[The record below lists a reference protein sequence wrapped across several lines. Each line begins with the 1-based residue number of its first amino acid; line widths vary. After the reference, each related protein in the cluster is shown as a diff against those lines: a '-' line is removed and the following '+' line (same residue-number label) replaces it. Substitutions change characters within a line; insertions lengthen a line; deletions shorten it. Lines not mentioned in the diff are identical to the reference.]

1 MNCDW
6 ISRKCCPFWP
16 FSLKAKDDAKYQFD
30 PNNHIKIEPK
40 AEEEKGEMREIS
52 NINDNDFTEIQL
64 DQDLTGLENENQD
77 DDIIKEI
84 KNRKEMANYT
94 IKREMMNFSELGITP
109 EELCTSNNQLE
120 QSRAEDDKTNVNANE
135 KISLDCSLDLE
146 YETSDD
152 PSDIR

>member
-1 MNCDW
+1 ME
-6 ISRKCCPFWP
+6 
-16 FSLKAKDDAKYQFD
+16 
-30 PNNHIKIEPK
+30 IE
-40 AEEEKGEMREIS
+40 
-52 NINDNDFTEIQL
+52 L
-64 DQDLTGLENENQD
+64 DQGLTGLENENQD

-84 KNRKEMANYT
+84 KSRKEMANYT

-120 QSRAEDDKTNVNANE
+120 KSHVENDNKA
-135 KISLDCSLDLE
+135 KISSNCSLDLE

>member
-1 MNCDW
+1 ME
-6 ISRKCCPFWP
+6 
-16 FSLKAKDDAKYQFD
+16 
-30 PNNHIKIEPK
+30 IE
-40 AEEEKGEMREIS
+40 
-52 NINDNDFTEIQL
+52 L
-64 DQDLTGLENENQD
+64 DQGLTGLENENQD

-120 QSRAEDDKTNVNANE
+120 QSRADDDKTNMNANE

-146 YETSDD
+146 YETSVD